1 MEAAE
6 SRESQ
11 AREYL
16 EKHRI
21 LELLNYLTSSLL
33 FFRPEQPREYL
44 ITLLERMR
52 IAKLT
57 GVAFPFFMDHS
68 NIVAMFE
75 MMDPSKRGTISFVQY
90 KEALQTLGLC
100 PAGEVLQDDGR
111 TVSLDNFR
119 DEVCIY
125 PASLQA
131 FARKF

>member
-33 FFRPEQPREYL
+33 FFRP
-44 ITLLERMR
+44 
-52 IAKLT
+52 
-57 GVAFPFFMDHS
+57 
-68 NIVAMFE
+68 
-75 MMDPSKRGTISFVQY
+75 
-90 KEALQTLGLC
+90 ALQTLGLC

-119 DEVCIY
+119 DEVNKRTQEIF
-125 PASLQA
+125 SS
-131 FARKF
+131 F